1 MLTSLLQA
9 GFCGFVLGQNL
20 LPLSPGEKG
29 RSEVRRMKITCPGF
43 MFYWKEAVGGLDS
56 HGPQQADSEI
66 KRRRKLLPPLLPDQA
81 DGVMPT
87 LFKRRR

>member
-29 RSEVRRMKITCPGF
+29 RSEVHRMKITFPGF
-43 MFYWKEAVGGLDS
+43 MFYWKEVLGGLDS
-56 HGPQQADSEI
+56 HGPQQEDSENM
-66 KRRRKLLPPLLPDQA
+66 RRWMLLPPLLPDQR
-81 DGVMPT
+81 MQ
-87 LFKRRR
+87 